1 MYCQSSNKENS
12 PTESQLSALDDT
24 SDERQKF
31 TVQLVTSFAVVCLLF
46 VTSKISFT
54 NKFNCS
60 HVS

>member
-12 PTESQLSALDDT
+12 PTESQLS
-24 SDERQKF
+24 DERQKF
-31 TVQLVTSFAVVCLLF
+31 TLQLVTSFAVVCLLF